1 MPRQV
6 INIGIVANDG
16 SGDSIRIAGQKINN
30 NFEELYAETAVDS
43 YISFDGNN
51 IISNASNA
59 DINIVPAGTGT
70 VVFPAIRIDDNEI
83 LGTRSNEDLIFSTQG
98 NGGVQLSNLLF
109 TASDIST
116 VQTNEDI
123 NFVPSGTGRVTTP
136 ALKISSNMEIKDNE
150 IGTTN
155 SNSDL
160 TFHPAG
166 TGAVQI
172 DTVSIRQNN
181 ITTNTSNANLEF
193 DPAGSGIVTIN
204 GFTMPSTPAGT
215 RQFQTNA
222 SKVISFISP
231 TFSISN
237 GTLTDS
243 TASIIDS
250 TVTTIDTFS
259 AATYRTA
266 KYFISMTDSANSR
279 YEFITANVVH
289 DGTTA
294 YVSSQGSVSNYVS
307 GLVTLSADISGGS
320 VRLRGQLSGAG
331 DALEFRFQK
340 WLINV

>member
-16 SGDSIRIAGQKINN
+16 TGDSIRIAGQKINN

-70 VVFPAIRIDDNEI
+70 VVLPAVTFDDNEI
-83 LGTRSNEDLIFSTQG
+83 RATRSNDNLIFSTQG
-98 NGGVQLSNLLF
+98 SGGTQLESILF
-109 TASDIST
+109 AGNNIST

-123 NFVPSGTGRVTTP
+123 NFVPSGTGTVTTP
-136 ALKISSNMEIKDNE
+136 ALKISSNIAIKDNE
-150 IGTTN
+150 IGTTQ

-160 TFHPAG
+160 VLIPAG
-166 TGAVQI
+166 TGAIKI
-172 DTVSIRQNN
+172 DSVSIRQNT
-181 ITTNTSNANLEF
+181 IATNSSNANLEF
-193 DPAGSGIVTIN
+193 DTAGSGIVTIN
-204 GFTMPSTPAGT
+204 GFTMPSAPTGT
-215 RQFQTNA
+215 SQFKTNA
-222 SKVISFISP
+222 SKVISFITP
-231 TFSISN
+231 TFSISD
-237 GTLTDS
+237 GTLTDG

-250 TVTTIDTFS
+250 TITAIDSFS
-259 AATYRTA
+259 ATTYRTA
-266 KYFISMTDSANSR
+266 KYFLSMTDSANSR

-294 YVSSQGSVSNYVS
+294 YVSSQGSVSNYGS
-307 GLVTLSADISGGS
+307 SLVTLSADISGGN
-320 VRLRGQLSGAG
+320 VRLLGQLSGAG

-340 WLINV
+340 WLINI

>member
-136 ALKISSNMEIKDNE
+136 ALKISSNIQIKDNKIE
-150 IGTTN
+150 TTQSN
-155 SNSDL
+155 SNL
-160 TFHPAG
+160 VFAPAG
-166 TGAVQI
+166 TGAVQMN
-172 DTVSIRQNN
+172 TVSVRQNT
-181 ITTNTSNANLEF
+181 ISTNSSNADLEF
-193 DPAGSGIVTIN
+193 DTAGSGIVTIN
-204 GFTMPSTPAGT
+204 GFTMPSAPTGT
-215 RQFQTNA
+215 AQFQTNA
-222 SKVISFISP
+222 SKALSFVTP
-231 TFSISN
+231 TFSISH
-237 GTLTDS
+237 GTLTDG

-250 TVTTIDTFS
+250 TITAIDSFS
-259 AATYRTA
+259 ATTYRTA
-266 KYFISMTDSANSR
+266 KYFLSITDSANSR

-289 DGTTA
+289 NGTTA
-294 YVSSQGSVSNYVS
+294 YVSSQGSVSNYGS
-307 GLVTLSADISGGS
+307 SLVTLTADISGGN
-320 VRLRGQLSGAG
+320 VRLLGQMSGAG

-340 WLINV
+340 WLINI

>member
-16 SGDSIRIAGQKINN
+16 TGDSIRIAGQKINN

-70 VVFPAIRIDDNEI
+70 VVFPAVTFDDNEI
-83 LGTRSNEDLIFSTQG
+83 RAIRSNDNLVFSTQG
-98 NGGVQLSNLLF
+98 SGGTQLESILF
-109 TASDIST
+109 ADNEMST

-123 NFVPSGTGRVTTP
+123 NFVPSGTGTVIVP
-136 ALKISSNMEIKDNE
+136 ALKISSNIQIKDNKIE
-150 IGTTN
+150 TTQ

-160 TFHPAG
+160 VFAPAG

-172 DTVSIRQNN
+172 NSVSLRQNT
-181 ITTNTSNANLEF
+181 IATNSSNANLEF
-193 DPAGSGIVTIN
+193 DPAGSGNVTIN
-204 GFTMPSTPAGT
+204 GFTMPSAPTGT
-215 RQFQTNA
+215 SNFQTNA
-222 SKVISFISP
+222 SKALSFVTP
-231 TFSISN
+231 TYSISN
-237 GTLTDS
+237 GLLTDG

-250 TVTTIDTFS
+250 TITAIDSFD

-266 KYFISMTDSANSR
+266 KYFLSMTDSANSR

-294 YVSSQGSVSNYVS
+294 YVSVQGSVSNYGS
-307 GLVTLSADISGGS
+307 SLVTLSADISGGN
-320 VRLRGQLSGAG
+320 VRLLGQLSGVG
-331 DALEFRFQK
+331 DTLEFKFQK
-340 WLINV
+340 WLINI